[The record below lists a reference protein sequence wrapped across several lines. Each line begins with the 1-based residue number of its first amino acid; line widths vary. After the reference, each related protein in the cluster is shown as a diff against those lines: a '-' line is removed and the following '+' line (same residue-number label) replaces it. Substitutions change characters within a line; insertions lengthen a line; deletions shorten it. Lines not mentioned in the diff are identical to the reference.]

1 MHEDTQYEFASRRSR
16 SGRHRSTEI
25 CVKESMHLYA
35 YPVIL
40 NIFVV
45 PDDAQRLVK
54 SQ

>member
-1 MHEDTQYEFASRRSR
+1 MRI
-16 SGRHRSTEI
+16 RSTNLLSDEVGAGDI
-25 CVKESMHLYA
+25 GARILHKGIVYLYA

>member
-1 MHEDTQYEFASRRSR
+1 MHNEETFRLY
-16 SGRHRSTEI
+16 
-25 CVKESMHLYA
+25 LYA
-35 YPVIL
+35 YLVIL